1 MINDFQLNCVLGFK
15 LALGIRKQYSI
26 KKYDKILY
34 GIFFCVTFDDIRNV
48 TRTALLK
55 NNIMT

>member
-1 MINDFQLNCVLGFK
+1 MINDYQLNCVLGFK

-48 TRTALLK
+48 TKTALLK
-55 NNIMT
+55 K